1 MRRRLLL
8 PLVAAAAVA
17 AAGCQTAVLH
27 GLSEQDSA
35 QVIAA
40 LQEQGIMASKEVD
53 SAEAGTWKVLVP
65 RRDASRVWSVLQDY
79 RLPSARARRFQDV
92 FGKSKLLTGPLEE
105 KALYLEALQG
115 EIAHT
120 LESVSGVVSARVH
133 VAIPETDLSGQATSE
148 VKASVMLEYH
158 PDPSGRP
165 PLREDEVRGVVAN
178 GVNDLKPA
186 SVSVVMKPILLVRP
200 QQTYDFV
207 AFGPIV
213 VAAPSVAAFKI
224 LAGGIVAIV
233 LALGASL
240 YWSGRVISELR
251 ERLLE
256 AQRPSPA
263 IQKPPKPAA

>member
-1 MRRRLLL
+1 VGRRLLL
-8 PLVAAAAVA
+8 PLAAAVALA

-27 GLSEQDSA
+27 GLSEQDCA

-40 LQEQGIMASKEVD
+40 LQDQGIMASKEVD
-53 SAEAGTWKVLVP
+53 SAEAGTWKVVVP
-65 RRDASRVWSVLQDY
+65 RRDASRVWGVLQDY

-133 VAIPETDLSGQATSE
+133 VAIPETDLSGLATSE

-158 PDPSGRP
+158 ADPAGRP

-186 SVSVVMKPILLVRP
+186 NVSVVMKPILLVRP

-213 VAAPSVAAFKI
+213 VAAPSVAAFKV
-224 LAGGIVAIV
+224 LTGGVVAIV

>member
-1 MRRRLLL
+1 VRRRSLL
-8 PLVAAAAVA
+8 PLVAAAALA

-27 GLSEQDSA
+27 DLDEHASNRA
-35 QVIAA
+35 MAA
-40 LQEQGIMASKEVD
+40 LQDQGIMASKEAD
-53 SAEAGTWKVLVP
+53 NAESRTWKVLVP
-65 RRDASRVWSVLQDY
+65 RRDASRALIVLQAN
-79 RLPSARARRFQDV
+79 RLLDRDDQTQDDTC
-92 FGKSKLLTGPLEE
+92 GKKLFTSPLEE
-105 KALYLEALQG
+105 KACVLKDLQKS
-115 EIAHT
+115 IART
-120 LESVSGVVSARVH
+120 LTSVSGVVSARVH
-133 VAIPETDLSGQATSE
+133 VALPEAELFQQSKGD
-148 VKASVMLEYH
+148 VKASVTLEYQ

-165 PLREDEVRGVVAN
+165 PLREEEVRGIIAN
-178 GVNDLKPA
+178 GVNDLKPEN
-186 SVSVVMKPILLVRP
+186 VTVVMKPIALVRL

-224 LAGGIVAIV
+224 LTGGIVAVV

-256 AQRPSPA
+256 AQRPSQA

>member
-1 MRRRLLL
+1 MRRRALLL
-8 PLVAAAAVA
+8 LVAAAAVA

-27 GLSEQDSA
+27 GLNEQDSN

-40 LQEQGIMASKEVD
+40 LQDQGIMASKELD
-53 SAEAGTWKVLVP
+53 NAEAGTWKVVVP

-79 RLPSARARRFQDV
+79 RLPSARGRRFQDV

-105 KALYLEALQG
+105 KALFLEALQG

-133 VAIPETDLSGQATSE
+133 VAIPETDLSGQSVSE
-148 VKASVMLEYH
+148 VKAAVMLEYH
-158 PDPSGRP
+158 ADPTGRP

-178 GVNDLKPA
+178 GVNDLKA
-186 SVSVVMKPILLVRP
+186 ENVSVVMKPILLVRP

-213 VAAPSVAAFKI
+213 VAAPSVAAFKV
-224 LAGGIVAIV
+224 LTGGIVAV
-233 LALGASL
+233 FLALGASL

-251 ERLLE
+251 ERLLD
-256 AQRPSPA
+256 AQRPPQA